1 MPKKTFEIARRQG
14 AGLIVSVK
22 ADKPGLLRE
31 MQESFGYFNLK
42 PKRFNFVESGVPVF
56 KEYAVLPVNERTLGG
71 QPEWRNHLKC
81 IVRVLRVRAGHA
93 GPSFEHEYY
102 ACNKMLSPE
111 RAERLVRRHWRV
123 ENKLHFRLD
132 VGLGEDAQRK
142 SNFSGFRVWLN
153 AIAANWLAKRRAK
166 NGPKAQGWGVQLIR
180 NAASLPQLLA
190 MKGLIR

>member
-71 QPEWRNHLKC
+71 QPEWGITSGASCASCAYGPNTPTHPSSLNITRATKC
-81 IVRVLRVRAGHA
+81 
-93 GPSFEHEYY
+93 S
-102 ACNKMLSPE
+102 
-111 RAERLVRRHWRV
+111 RRTSR
-123 ENKLHFRLD
+123 
-132 VGLGEDAQRK
+132 
-142 SNFSGFRVWLN
+142 
-153 AIAANWLAKRRAK
+153 
-166 NGPKAQGWGVQLIR
+166 
-180 NAASLPQLLA
+180 
-190 MKGLIR
+190 